1 MKTSSFYFIII
12 TLILS
17 SCSSYNSNTF
27 SSKNPFSGGVYKIG
41 EPYTIQDKIFF
52 PEEDFFY
59 KERGIASWYGEK
71 FHGKKTANGEIFNM
85 NLLTAAHRT
94 LQLPSLVKVT
104 NINNKKSIILRVN
117 DRGPFAKD
125 RIIDLSKK
133 SAALLGFQKAGTT
146 EVIVE
151 YYGRANV
158 YDLNGRLNNKRPFT
172 QSKKNIKKFILSVG
186 VFSNKSNIEKIKTK
200 LKGLGK
206 INIQRLK
213 KDESLYKVFLGP
225 FRNKD
230 FVYRVKKAVS
240 QRGLENSIVEKLD

>member
-1 MKTSSFYFIII
+1 
-12 TLILS
+12 
-17 SCSSYNSNTF
+17 
-27 SSKNPFSGGVYKIG
+27 
-41 EPYTIQDKIFF
+41 
-52 PEEDFFY
+52 
-59 KERGIASWYGEK
+59 
-71 FHGKKTANGEIFNM
+71 M

-104 NINNKKSIILRVN
+104 NVSNKKSIILRVN

-133 SAALLGFQKAGTT
+133 SAALLGFQKEGTAQ
-146 EVIVE
+146 VIVE

-158 YDLNGRLNNKRPFT
+158 YDSNGRLNNKRPLK
-172 QSKKNIKKFILSVG
+172 QSKKSIKKFILSVG
-186 VFSNKSNIEKIKTK
+186 VFSNKRNIEKIKTK

-206 INIQRLK
+206 INILRLK

-225 FRNKD
+225 FGNKD

-240 QRGLENSIVEKLD
+240 KRGLENSIIEKLD